1 MAGAVEERKAEAA
14 ALAMAEGRA
23 ARGSREGGAR
33 AEAEEETTAEAWLV
47 EATAEA
53 GWEGEAAV
61 ARLLYR
67 EADRLKE
74 RLAAGE
80 LFYVKF

>member
-1 MAGAVEERKAEAA
+1 MRTDTHVVDLAKGERDIRRKAQDAD
-14 ALAMAEGRA
+14 
-23 ARGSREGGAR
+23 
-33 AEAEEETTAEAWLV
+33 
-47 EATAEA
+47 
-53 GWEGEAAV
+53 WEVEAAV